1 MTKSKQ
7 YQEVMRKLWLDLE
20 TKSYEKKNHAKISL
34 IKLKINMN
42 NLLRNQLNNAL
53 VNKLSQDNNI

>member
-20 TKSYEKKNHAKISL
+20 VESYEKKIHANISL

-42 NLLRNQLNNAL
+42 NLLRSQLTNAL
-53 VNKLSQDNNI
+53 ADKLSQDNNI